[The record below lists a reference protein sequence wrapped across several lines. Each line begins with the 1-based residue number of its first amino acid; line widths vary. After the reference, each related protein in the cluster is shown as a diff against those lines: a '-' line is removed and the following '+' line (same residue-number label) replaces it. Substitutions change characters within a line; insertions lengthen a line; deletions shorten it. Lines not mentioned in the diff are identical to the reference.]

1 MSVAVVS
8 CHRDY
13 LFHGVKKEVSLNIL
27 NMMVYVTSNPLFGR
41 EKKCFYASQISTS
54 SSWKPSWEDF
64 FFNALPRTIHYD
76 SLQTLSI

>member
-27 NMMVYVTSNPLFGR
+27 NMMVYVTSNPLFVSI
-41 EKKCFYASQISTS
+41 FI
-54 SSWKPSWEDF
+54 
-64 FFNALPRTIHYD
+64 
-76 SLQTLSI
+76 TLLIFLLL